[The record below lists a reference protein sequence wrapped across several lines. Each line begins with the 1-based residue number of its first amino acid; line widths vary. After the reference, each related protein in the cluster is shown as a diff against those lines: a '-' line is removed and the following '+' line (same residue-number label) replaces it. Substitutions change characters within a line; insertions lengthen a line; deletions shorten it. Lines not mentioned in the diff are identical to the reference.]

1 MSEGGDNFSALTPDS
16 FAAKI
21 AAIAVSTTDI
31 DPGPAFTNGSSV
43 DPEGFFKAGEEAADA
58 QHVEDVSKRVP
69 PHDLD
74 AEAAVLSA
82 AMTDPS
88 AMDKLEGLHPE
99 HFYSEAHRRIFE
111 AAATL
116 HATGT
121 ERPDIVLVAAWLR
134 DRERLTQVGGFPYLT
149 QVLNAAPAVANVR
162 KYAEI
167 VLQLFKQREFLKA
180 CQLASEEIY
189 ANRDVDFA
197 VGYVR
202 SRLEQFAPIDTRRK
216 LTSHN
221 TFDHWL
227 EEGPLVHE
235 PISLGPLDELTG
247 GGPVYGSRWYI
258 LGAPDACKTLFAVQT
273 AHVLAMRGVKVG
285 ILAVDEEPSDIQT
298 RLVQRIGFTRKDA
311 EVRDPKKIAHMRSV
325 MQQFAPIRYF
335 DAGDTI
341 ESASEEL
348 YKDAKGGK
356 AALIIDS
363 VQTASCEALLS
374 LREEPTEYQRVTRNV
389 QAIRA
394 CATRYRLITFATSEM
409 NRQAYNDISKND
421 PPSPKKQK
429 SHMASGKQSGA
440 IEYSARVMLSFEN
453 ALSQG
458 ELLPDTFKVAVEKN
472 KHGPRG
478 NFFYI
483 GIDRARMM
491 LAHVPGPDAQAE
503 EMAAAEERR
512 RQKAASE
519 AEKARMKEAAREAKE
534 NAERASRAQ
543 REAADDA
550 ACLLLVTERPG
561 IGAHDLRGL
570 MAAKLGGCERKR
582 VEESVARLML
592 RNLVRVEQD
601 GPRKP
606 ARHFPVSD
614 KDSKPSLEAPGEAQN
629 GDL

>member
-1 MSEGGDNFSALTPDS
+1 
-16 FAAKI
+16 
-21 AAIAVSTTDI
+21 
-31 DPGPAFTNGSSV
+31 
-43 DPEGFFKAGEEAADA
+43 
-58 QHVEDVSKRVP
+58 
-69 PHDLD
+69 
-74 AEAAVLSA
+74 
-82 AMTDPS
+82 
-88 AMDKLEGLHPE
+88 
-99 HFYSEAHRRIFE
+99 
-111 AAATL
+111 
-116 HATGT
+116 
-121 ERPDIVLVAAWLR
+121 
-134 DRERLTQVGGFPYLT
+134 
-149 QVLNAAPAVANVR
+149 
-162 KYAEI
+162 
-167 VLQLFKQREFLKA
+167 
-180 CQLASEEIY
+180 
-189 ANRDVDFA
+189 
-197 VGYVR
+197 
-202 SRLEQFAPIDTRRK
+202 
-216 LTSHN
+216 
-221 TFDHWL
+221 
-227 EEGPLVHE
+227 
-235 PISLGPLDELTG
+235 
-247 GGPVYGSRWYI
+247 
-258 LGAPDACKTLFAVQT
+258 
-273 AHVLAMRGVKVG
+273 
-285 ILAVDEEPSDIQT
+285 
-298 RLVQRIGFTRKDA
+298 
-311 EVRDPKKIAHMRSV
+311 
-325 MQQFAPIRYF
+325 
-335 DAGDTI
+335 
-341 ESASEEL
+341 
-348 YKDAKGGK
+348 
-356 AALIIDS
+356 
-363 VQTASCEALLS
+363 
-374 LREEPTEYQRVTRNV
+374 
-389 QAIRA
+389 
-394 CATRYRLITFATSEM
+394 
-409 NRQAYNDISKND
+409 
-421 PPSPKKQK
+421 
-429 SHMASGKQSGA
+429 MASGKQSGA